1 MKMLAKLKCEGS
13 IAEQLTPKYI
23 VLSRSIFAVLIN
35 FQIQIAMFLSIFLYI
50 SLVDDAGCFSRSDP
64 ILLLDEFLGT
74 Q

>member
-35 FQIQIAMFLSIFLYI
+35 FQIEIAMFLSIFLYI
-50 SLVDDAGCFSRSDP
+50 SLVDAGCFSRSDP